1 MGREEI
7 GILVAGGWL
16 ILSTIGFVLFA
27 FNMPLNS
34 QWGGVVE
41 LIRKRSRTKAIV
53 GFYMLWG
60 GGICCLLTMIIMGCI
75 RR

>member
-7 GILVAGGWL
+7 GIIVAGGWL
-16 ILSTIGFVLFA
+16 ILSTIGFALFA

-34 QWGGVVE
+34 QWGDVVE
-41 LIRKRSRTKAIV
+41 LIRKRRRTKAIV

-60 GGICCLLTMIIMGCI
+60 GGICFLLTMTIMAFI

>member
-7 GILVAGGWL
+7 GIIATGGWL
-16 ILSTIGFVLFA
+16 ILSTIGLALFS

-34 QWGGVVE
+34 QWGTVVN
-41 LIRKRSRTKAIV
+41 LIRKRDRTKAIV
-53 GFYMLWG
+53 GLYMLWG
-60 GGICCLLTMIIMGCI
+60 GWICFLLTMIIMACI